1 MKQMPRSSISLHGRS
16 EIPKTGAALRE
27 QETLLDSLPAIVWTA
42 DAHTFRFTYVSAG
55 AHRILGYPVE
65 RWVDDPNFWSDHIHP
80 EDQTAISLCHSET
93 MAARDHELLYR
104 MIAADGREVWLRDR
118 IRVHSEN
125 DTPVELS
132 GVMFDVT
139 AEIQALRALRQSEE
153 NYSRMINLSPDAIG
167 VHTDGRYI
175 YVNPSFTRL
184 FGATSADELIGREV
198 LSFIH
203 PDFVDMVRSRH
214 FDLASGEH
222 VPLIR
227 KKLIRL
233 DGTYL
238 DAEVM
243 ALSITF
249 NGQPAVQVV
258 IRDISE
264 QVRAEER
271 IRLISAVTYEAI
283 FEGDLVT
290 NLFWSNPTYKEM
302 IGDAD
307 QFDLAREQH
316 LWRVHPDDRER
327 VEAGMR
333 LRLETGT
340 ARWSDE
346 YRMELASGDFASI
359 LERGRTFRDSKGEP
373 SHVLVALLD
382 ITALRHAEEQIHRI
396 GLEATRERA
405 QSEQRYQQIV
415 EGVSDVI
422 YTLDIDGKITSMNR
436 AFQTLTGF
444 RVEDWIGRP
453 FTDLLLPASIAP
465 ATENFLLTLHG
476 SVGTAPWGG
485 RMRTASGGVIEIE
498 TSGQQRV
505 MGDPTHGT
513 IGIARDVTERNLME
527 RRFEESK
534 RLASLGNL
542 AASIAHEMNNVLMAI
557 QPSFEVLM
565 RHPPASEQATA
576 AHRRISATIGRGKR
590 ITGEILNYANPKKSA
605 LHSIEPQSWMA
616 EVTLLIAPLLPESVE
631 LLVQSRLNDPLLGDH
646 QHLEQVIT
654 NLVLNAVQ
662 AMPGGGLLCVELTD
676 EDPKLRVSL
685 GFKGDRPLAR
695 LTVRDNGSG
704 IPTDVLPRI
713 FDPLFTTKRS
723 GTGLGLA
730 IAKRLVEGQGG
741 ALTVEST
748 EGCGTAFHI
757 FLPMALDTVV
767 A

>member
-1 MKQMPRSSISLHGRS
+1 MKQVPRSYISLHDESG
-16 EIPKTGAALRE
+16 IPAIDSDLRD

-42 DAHTFRFTYVSAG
+42 DAHTFQFTYVSAG
-55 AHRILGYPVE
+55 AERLLGYPV
-65 RWVDDPNFWSDHIHP
+65 RSWVEDPNFWSDHIHP
-80 EDQTAISLCHSET
+80 EDHSAISLCHSET

-104 MIAADGREVWLRDR
+104 MIAADGRSVWLRDK

-125 DTPVELS
+125 DTQVELS

-167 VHTDGRYI
+167 VHTRGRYI

-198 LSFIH
+198 LSFVH
-203 PDFVDMVRSRH
+203 PDFIDLVRSRH
-214 FDLASGEH
+214 LDLASGEH
-222 VPLIR
+222 VPLVR
-227 KKLIRL
+227 KKMVRL

-243 ALSITF
+243 ALPITF
-249 NGQPAVQVV
+249 NGEPAVQVV
-258 IRDISE
+258 IRDVSE
-264 QVRAEER
+264 RVRAEER

-283 FEGDLVT
+283 FEGDLST
-290 NLFWSNPTYKEM
+290 NGFWSNPTYKEM

-333 LRLETGT
+333 LRLESGT

-373 SHVLVALLD
+373 SQVLVALLD
-382 ITALRHAEEQIHRI
+382 ITALRNAEEQIHRI

-405 QSEQRYQQIV
+405 ESEQRYRQIV

-436 AFQTLTGF
+436 AFETLTGF
-444 RVEDWIGRP
+444 RIEDWIGRP

-465 ATENFLLTLHG
+465 ATEHFLLALHG

-485 RMRTASGGVIEIE
+485 RMRTAAGGVIEIE

-505 MGDPTHGT
+505 IGDPSQGT
-513 IGIARDVTERNLME
+513 IGIARNVTERNLME

-542 AASIAHEMNNVLMAI
+542 AASMAHEMNNVLMAI

-576 AHRRISATIGRGKR
+576 AHRRISATLGRGKR
-590 ITGEILNYANPKKSA
+590 ITGEILNYAKPKKSA
-605 LHSIEPQSWMA
+605 LQTIEPQSWMA
-616 EVTLLIAPLLPESVE
+616 EVALLIAPILPEPVE
-631 LLVQSRLNDPLLGDH
+631 LLVQSRLNEPLLGDH

-662 AMPGGGLLCVELTD
+662 AMPDGGLLTVELTD
-676 EDPKLRVSL
+676 EDPKLRAGL
-685 GFKGDRPLAR
+685 GFRGDRPVAR
-695 LTVRDNGSG
+695 LTVRDSGSG
-704 IPTDVLPRI
+704 ISAEVLPRI

-730 IAKRLVEGQGG
+730 IARRLVEGQGG
-741 ALTVEST
+741 TLTVEST
-748 EGCGTAFHI
+748 EGSGTAFHI
-757 FLPMALDTVV
+757 FLPLAPET
-767 A
+767 AG